1 MQYQIPR
8 YLNEQVRF
16 IGLQSD
22 EFLIVILSVYF
33 CAIFRFQWIVLILNI
48 SMVVVFIWLNR
59 NFPRGF
65 IRHLAYFSGFYKF
78 DHYPEFFANRF
89 VE

>member
-16 IGLQSD
+16 VGLQSD
-22 EFLIVILSVYF
+22 EFCIVVLSIYF
-33 CAIFRFQWIVLILNI
+33 CAIFRFQWIVLFLNI

-65 IRHLAYFSGFYKF
+65 VRHLAYFSGFYKF

>member
-65 IRHLAYFSGFYKF
+65 IRHLAYFGGFYKF
-78 DHYPEFFANRF
+78 DHYPEFFSNRF

>member
-22 EFLIVILSVYF
+22 EFLVVILSVYF

-59 NFPRGF
+59 DFPRGF

>member
-22 EFLIVILSVYF
+22 EFFIVLLSIYF
-33 CAIFRFQWIVLILNI
+33 CAIFRFQWIVQFLNI
-48 SMVVVFIWLNR
+48 AMDVVFIWLNR

>member
-48 SMVVVFIWLNR
+48 SMVFVFIWLNR

>member
-22 EFLIVILSVYF
+22 EFFIVLLSIYF
-33 CAIFRFQWIVLILNI
+33 CAIFRFQWIVLFLNI
-48 SMVVVFIWLNR
+48 AMVIVYLVE
-59 NFPRGF
+59 PQ
-65 IRHLAYFSGFYKF
+65 FSQGFYPAF
-78 DHYPEFFANRF
+78 SIFQRIL
-89 VE
+89 

>member
-22 EFLIVILSVYF
+22 EFFIVLLSIYF
-33 CAIFRFQWIVLILNI
+33 CAIFRFQWIVLFLNI

-78 DHYPEFFANRF
+78 DHYPQFFANRF

>member
-1 MQYQIPR
+1 MEYRIPR
-8 YLNEQVRF
+8 YLNEQIRF

-22 EFLIVILSVYF
+22 EFAIVLLSLYF
-33 CAIFRFQWIVLILNI
+33 CAIFRFKWIVLFLNI
-48 SMVVVFIWLNR
+48 AMVAVFIWLNR

-78 DHYPEFFANRF
+78 AHYPEFFANRF

>member
-33 CAIFRFQWIVLILNI
+33 CAIFRFQWIVLFLNI
-48 SMVVVFIWLNR
+48 ATVVVFIWLNR

>member
-1 MQYQIPR
+1 
-8 YLNEQVRF
+8 
-16 IGLQSD
+16 
-22 EFLIVILSVYF
+22 
-33 CAIFRFQWIVLILNI
+33 LNI
-48 SMVVVFIWLNR
+48 AMVIVFIWLNR

>member
-1 MQYQIPR
+1 
-8 YLNEQVRF
+8 
-16 IGLQSD
+16 
-22 EFLIVILSVYF
+22 
-33 CAIFRFQWIVLILNI
+33 
-48 SMVVVFIWLNR
+48 MVAVFIWLNR

-78 DHYPEFFANRF
+78 SHYPEFFANRF

>member
-1 MQYQIPR
+1 MYNVPR

-16 IGLQSD
+16 VGLQSD
-22 EFLIVILSVYF
+22 EFIIVMLSIYF
-33 CAIFRFQWIVLILNI
+33 CAIFRFQWIVIFLNI
-48 SMVVVFIWLNR
+48 AMLALFIWLNR

-78 DHYPEFFANRF
+78 SKYPEFFANRF

>member
-22 EFLIVILSVYF
+22 EFFIVLLSIYF
-33 CAIFRFQWIVLILNI
+33 CAIFRFQWIVLFLNI
-48 SMVVVFIWLNR
+48 AMVIVFIWLNR